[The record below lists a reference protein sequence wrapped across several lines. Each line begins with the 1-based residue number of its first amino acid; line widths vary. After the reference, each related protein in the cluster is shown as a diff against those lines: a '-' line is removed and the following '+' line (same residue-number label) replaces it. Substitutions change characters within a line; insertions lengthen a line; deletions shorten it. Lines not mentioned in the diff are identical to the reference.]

1 MYTRKCIYQRQDP
14 EDRLKVLG
22 PSNIPLHIEKK
33 KFKSLKLKNY
43 QGKISY
49 MYRWAMILACPFT
62 FINYGK

>member
-33 KFKSLKLKNY
+33 SLKV
-43 QGKISY
+43 
-49 MYRWAMILACPFT
+49 
-62 FINYGK
+62 

>member
-33 KFKSLKLKNY
+33 KFKTEKL
-43 QGKISY
+43 S
-49 MYRWAMILACPFT
+49 REDILHVPVGYDPCLPV
-62 FINYGK
+62 YLY